1 MKYTFE
7 KSVNFIFDSAF
18 FLKSQK
24 ERKLTFY
31 LLQNEFNNIFYFPIV
46 FREREKER
54 LLRYFKII
62 HSPSFFLI

>member
-7 KSVNFIFDSAF
+7 KSVKFIFDSAF
-18 FLKSQK
+18 FLNSKK

-31 LLQNEFNNIFYFPIV
+31 LLQNEFHNIFYFPIV
-46 FREREKER
+46 FREREKDK

-62 HSPSFFLI
+62 DSPSFFLI